1 MIQREKLMIKDV
13 TNSKKDWDDFWYNSE
28 KDYIPETKHNYNEL
42 VDHLVSTMTIHST
55 KDEQEW
61 TDNIDPPFDTEAYA
75 NYKELVNKEREKI
88 DTSNLTETIMQLGF
102 QIDQKLQGIIDKLD
116 VILEGELGESR

>member
-1 MIQREKLMIKDV
+1 M
-13 TNSKKDWDDFWYNSE
+13 TNEKKDWEDFWYNSDPIYPP
-28 KDYIPETKHNYNEL
+28 KTKHERVTFPSESNPNYNEL

-61 TDNIDPPFDTEAYA
+61 TDNLEPPFDTEAYA
-75 NYKELVNKEREKI
+75 NYRELVNKEREKI

>member
-1 MIQREKLMIKDV
+1 M
-13 TNSKKDWDDFWYNSE
+13 TNEKKDWEDFWYNSNPIYPP
-28 KDYIPETKHNYNEL
+28 KTKHNYNEL

-61 TDNIDPPFDTEAYA
+61 TDNLEPPFDTEAYA

-88 DTSNLTETIMQLGF
+88 DTSNLTETIMQLVF